1 MMKGKPMRTLFLIPV
16 LLAAGC
22 AAYGPWQQ
30 QSRDFAQAG
39 RCDDS
44 RSVVSANERDSG
56 AHAAMFGVIYAT
68 CDKNQAVADRYFT
81 LAARYGHPAA
91 QQILAERGQPVPVA
105 DLRRPQAAAGASGG
119 YSVPAGPITCTTIG
133 IGLSTTDRITR
144 CN

>member
-1 MMKGKPMRTLFLIPV
+1 MRTLLLIPALFV
-16 LLAAGC
+16 AGC
-22 AAYGPWQQ
+22 ATYGPWQQ
-30 QSRDFAQAG
+30 QSRELARAG

-44 RSVVSANERDSG
+44 RSLVSANERDSG

-68 CDKNQAVADRYFT
+68 CDKSQAIADRYFT

-105 DLRRPQAAAGASGG
+105 DLRRPQAPAGTSGG
-119 YSVPAGPITCTTIG
+119 YSAPAGLITCTTIG
-133 IGLSTTDRITR
+133 IGLSTTDRIAL